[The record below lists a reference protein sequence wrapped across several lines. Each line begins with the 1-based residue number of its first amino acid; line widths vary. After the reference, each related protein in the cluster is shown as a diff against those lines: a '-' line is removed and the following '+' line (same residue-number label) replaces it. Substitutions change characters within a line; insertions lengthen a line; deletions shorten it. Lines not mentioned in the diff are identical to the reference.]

1 MFFLITPTCHE
12 KMKRRVGTVVQR
24 KVDIVVQ
31 RKVGTVKKYMTEC
44 LVVRIVEIQT
54 LQRTGQNHLAEIL
67 LEQGDKYTGRSEYR
81 AS

>member
-1 MFFLITPTCHE
+1 MVQR
-12 KMKRRVGTVVQR
+12 KVGTVVQR
-24 KVDIVVQ
+24 KVGTVVQ
-31 RKVGTVKKYMTEC
+31 RK
-44 LVVRIVEIQT
+44 VVRIVEIQT

>member
-1 MFFLITPTCHE
+1 
-12 KMKRRVGTVVQR
+12 MKRRVDTGVQR
-24 KVDIVVQ
+24 KVDIVGERKVDIVVE
-31 RKVGTVKKYMTEC
+31 RKVGTVVKYMTEC

>member
-1 MFFLITPTCHE
+1 MYFLITPTCHE

-24 KVDIVVQ
+24 KVDTVV
-31 RKVGTVKKYMTEC
+31 KYMTEC

-54 LQRTGQNHLAEIL
+54 LQRTGQNHLVEIL

>member
-1 MFFLITPTCHE
+1 
-12 KMKRRVGTVVQR
+12 MKRRVETE
-24 KVDIVVQ
+24 VQ
-31 RKVGTVKKYMTEC
+31 RKVGTVVKYMTEC